1 MACAVYTVRNY
12 KISNAPLAANAA
24 LRMACAVE
32 DGRNYKI
39 SNAPLAANAAREEGL
54 HERSSYLISP
64 DDLPPSKGEGALP
77 ENGMRHIDN
86 KKTPVDCEQAPDD
99 YHYKISNAPLAANA
113 ARGMACAIYKT
124 KKYLLIVS
132 KLSSGDIFLSCA
144 WLIL

>member
-1 MACAVYTVRNY
+1 MSENVWGSCQRNGADPY
-12 KISNAPLAANAA
+12 VFYLLLFKKIEMSYKNRPIRIKISHAPLATK
-24 LRMACAVE
+24 V
-32 DGRNYKI
+32 
-39 SNAPLAANAAREEGL
+39 AREEGL

-64 DDLPPSKGEGALP
+64 DDLPPSEGEGALP

-132 KLSSGDIFLSCA
+132 KLPSGDIF
-144 WLIL
+144 